1 MENKAKF
8 VWPWQQT
15 NPMNSITTLTL
26 FRFTNFRARVWA
38 FGQMQF
44 AHAAMGSIQGL
55 QFYKLLGSGRDLG
68 FSPFPDW
75 GVYAL
80 LGVWDDEKSAEDF
93 FERSTIFQQYKAN
106 SAEQWTVFMKPLST
120 KGLWSGKNPFV
131 KSPESDQNNA
141 LIAVITRATIKPAKL
156 LKFWR
161 YVPTSQRPIQKGC
174 PGLIYTKG
182 IGEAPLV
189 QMATF
194 SIWENLDALKNF
206 AYNSPE
212 HKEAIKRTHQ
222 IDWYK
227 EEMFARFQPYKST
240 GLWGGVNPLKMYL

>member
-1 MENKAKF
+1 MGYF
-8 VWPWQQT
+8 VLLSSVS
-15 NPMNSITTLTL
+15 NAMNSITTLTL
-26 FRFTNFRARVWA
+26 FRFTNVRARVWA
-38 FGQMQF
+38 FGQMRF
-44 AHAAMGSIQGL
+44 AHAAMATIKGL

-75 GVYAL
+75 CVYAL
-80 LGVWDDEKSAEDF
+80 LAVWDDEKSAEVF
-93 FERSTIFQQYKAN
+93 FEKATVFQQYKAN
-106 SAEQWTVFMKPLST
+106 STEQWTVFMKPLSA

-131 KSPESDQNNA
+131 QSSVLDRNNA
-141 LIAVITRATIKPAKL
+141 LIAVITRATIKPHKL
-156 LKFWR
+156 LTFWR
-161 YVPTSQRPIQKGC
+161 FVPTSQRPIQMGC

-194 SIWENLDALKNF
+194 SIWESLDALKDF

-222 IDWYK
+222 FDWYK

-240 GLWGGVNPLKMYL
+240 GVWGGHNPLNKYL

>member
-1 MENKAKF
+1 
-8 VWPWQQT
+8 
-15 NPMNSITTLTL
+15 MNSISTLTL
-26 FRFTNFRARVWA
+26 FRFTNLRTKVWA
-38 FGQMQF
+38 FSQMQF
-44 AHAAMGSIQGL
+44 AHTEMVTIKGL
-55 QFYKLLGSGRDLG
+55 QFYKLMGSGRDLG

-75 GVYAL
+75 GVYAM
-80 LGVWDDEKSAEDF
+80 LGVWDDEQSAEDF
-93 FERSTIFQQYKAN
+93 FEKASIFSQYKAN
-106 SAEQWTVFMKPLST
+106 SAEHWTVFMKPINT

-131 KSPESDQNNA
+131 QSTDIDQNNG
-141 LIAVITRATIKPAKL
+141 LIAVITRATIKPSKL
-156 LKFWR
+156 LAFWR

-194 SIWENLDALKNF
+194 SIWESLEALKNF

-240 GLWGGVNPLKMYL
+240 GAWGGSNPLNKYLQPA

>member
-1 MENKAKF
+1 
-8 VWPWQQT
+8 
-15 NPMNSITTLTL
+15 MNSITTLTL

-38 FGQMQF
+38 FGQMRF
-44 AHAAMGSIQGL
+44 AHAAMGSIKGL

-75 GVYAL
+75 SVYAM
-80 LGVWDDEKSAEDF
+80 LGVWDDEESAEVF
-93 FERSTIFQQYKAN
+93 FERASVFQQYKAN
-106 SAEQWTVFMKPLST
+106 SAEHWTVFMKPLST

-131 KSPESDQNNA
+131 QSSVIDRNNG
-141 LIAVITRATIKPAKL
+141 LIAVITRATIKPTQL

-194 SIWENLDALKNF
+194 SIWESLDALKNF

-227 EEMFARFQPYKST
+227 EEMFARFQPYKSI
-240 GLWGGVNPLKMYL
+240 GVWGGHNPLNKYL

>member
-1 MENKAKF
+1 MFA
-8 VWPWQQT
+8 PLRYMSYT
-15 NPMNSITTLTL
+15 MNSITTLTL
-26 FRFTNFRARVWA
+26 FRFANVRTRVWA

-44 AHAAMGSIQGL
+44 AHATLGSIQGL
-55 QFYKLLGSGRDLG
+55 QFYKLLGSGRELG

-80 LGVWDDEKSAEDF
+80 LGVWDDEKSAEVF
-93 FERSTIFQQYKAN
+93 FEKASVFQRYKAN
-106 SAEQWTVFMKPLST
+106 ATEQWTVFMKTLSV
-120 KGLWSGKNPFV
+120 KGVWAGKTPFV
-131 KSPESDQNNA
+131 QSSLLDQNNA
-141 LIAVITRATIKPAKL
+141 LIAVITRATIKPSQL

-161 YVPTSQRPIQKGC
+161 FVPTSQRPIKKGC

-194 SIWENLDALKNF
+194 SIWESLDALKNF

-222 IDWYK
+222 LDWYK

-240 GLWGGVNPLKMYL
+240 GTWGGLNPLKKYL

>member
-1 MENKAKF
+1 MLLRQFSNA
-8 VWPWQQT
+8 
-15 NPMNSITTLTL
+15 MNSITTLTL

-44 AHAAMGSIQGL
+44 AHAAMGSIKGL
-55 QFYKLLGSGRDLG
+55 QFYKLMGSGRDLG
-68 FSPFPDW
+68 FNPLPDW
-75 GVYAL
+75 DVYAL
-80 LGVWDDEKSAEDF
+80 LGVWDKEDSAVDY
-93 FERSTIFQQYKAN
+93 FENASIFQQYKAN

-120 KGLWSGKNPFV
+120 KGLWSGMNPFV
-131 KSPESDQNNA
+131 KSPELDQNNP
-141 LIAVITRATIKPAKL
+141 LIAVITRATIKPHKL
-156 LKFWR
+156 ITFWR
-161 YVPTSQRPIQKGC
+161 FVPTSQRPIQKGC

-194 SIWENLDALKNF
+194 SIWESLDALKNF

-222 IDWYK
+222 IGWYK

-240 GLWGGVNPLKMYL
+240 GEWGGVNPLKTYL